1 MFMNFSLWRVKHANK
16 CTKAL
21 KMPFPQRSPPLFG
34 LCRTNKQSE
43 MGIKYGQIGRQQRQW
58 QTATTLG
65 NFVPFFLSLS
75 LFLVRSR
82 SLFVFCFFFFCLPKG
97 VSRSAGAV
105 LVGACPFNAAAS
117 ATHEYLCKTLI
128 RPVVRFTSA
137 VAPFA
142 SVVAPVPSRPRL
154 LGVFSYCWLRYAK
167 CALMHFTTLYGTF
180 PGGTG
185 TGTARRRS
193 GKCKLW
199 QIDENMHMWLWLRLR
214 LRLWLHAA

>member
-142 SVVAPVPSRPRL
+142 SVVAPVPSRPVPSPAPWCVFL
-154 LGVFSYCWLRYAK
+154 LLAALCQVRSNALYDTLWHFSGGHR
-167 CALMHFTTLYGTF
+167 HRHRTTQI
-180 PGGTG
+180 
-185 TGTARRRS
+185 
-193 GKCKLW
+193 W
-199 QIDENMHMWLWLRLR
+199 QM
-214 LRLWLHAA
+214 